1 MARGFLIAILLSFG
15 PTVSNSFARFAYA
28 LVLPAMR
35 DDLQLSYSQAGWLN
49 TANAIGYLAGA
60 ILTWALVTKTGNRL
74 LFSAGMVLTA
84 ASLIGTGLTHDLGL
98 LTAARILAGIGGAMV
113 FISGGA
119 LSGNIFPGRPEL
131 ATATILVY
139 FAGAGI
145 GLMLCGV
152 AIPLLLDA
160 RGAAAWPLAWLA
172 MGWTSAAM
180 TVASVWA
187 ALQID
192 EPQAGRGSAS
202 WPSREFRP
210 QLGAYICFG
219 VGYIAYMTF
228 VVAWM
233 RDNGSGT
240 GQVIIVWFV
249 LGLATLAAPAVWTRP
264 CRRWPGGRPLAAV
277 MAVLSTG
284 AMLPVL
290 SAAPL
295 PMVASAALFGIAG
308 FSAPSAVG
316 AFVRKALP
324 KPAWGSAMAAF
335 TTAFAASQ
343 IAGPVLTGM
352 VADRFGSLR
361 PGLMASALVLM
372 LGALIALAQKDRQHA
387 AHEHAAL
394 GNAPDGN
401 MADRRPSA

>member
-1 MARGFLIAILLSFG
+1 MARGFLIAVLLSFG

-35 DDLQLSYSQAGWLN
+35 DDLQLNYSQAGWLN

-60 ILTWALVTKTGNRL
+60 ILTWALVRKTGNRL
-74 LFSAGMVLTA
+74 LFNAGMVLTA
-84 ASLIGTGLTHDLGL
+84 VSLLGTGLTGDLTL
-98 LTAARILAGIGGAMV
+98 LSLGRILAGVGGAMV

-131 ATATILVY
+131 ATATILIY

-160 RGAAAWPLAWLA
+160 RGNEAWPLAWQA

-180 TVASVWA
+180 AIATTWA
-187 ALQID
+187 ASRID
-192 EPQAGRGSAS
+192 EPQAGIGSAS
-202 WPSREFRP
+202 WPSRAFLP
-210 QLGAYICFG
+210 QLGAYVCFG

-228 VVAWM
+228 VIAWM

-240 GQVIIVWFV
+240 GQIIIVWFV
-249 LGLATLAAPAVWTRP
+249 LGLATLVAPVVWTGP
-264 CRRWPGGRPLAAV
+264 CARWSGGRPLAAV
-277 MAVLSTG
+277 MAVLATG
-284 AMLPVL
+284 AMLPAL

-308 FSAPSAVG
+308 FSAPSAVS

-324 KPAWGSAMAAF
+324 KQAWGTALAAF
-335 TTAFAASQ
+335 TIAFAASQ
-343 IAGPVLTGM
+343 IIGPVLTGM

-361 PGLMASALVLM
+361 PGLVGSALVLF
-372 LGALIALAQKDRQHA
+372 LGAAIALAQKDRRHVA
-387 AHEHAAL
+387 ARE
-394 GNAPDGN
+394 
-401 MADRRPSA
+401 

>member
-1 MARGFLIAILLSFG
+1 MHAMARGFLIAVLLSFG

-60 ILTWALVTKTGNRL
+60 MLTWALVRRTGNRL
-74 LFSAGMVLTA
+74 LFSAGMVITA
-84 ASLIGTGLTHDLGL
+84 LSLIATGLTHDLAL
-98 LTAARILAGIGGAMV
+98 LSTARILAGIGGAMV

-119 LSGNIFPGRPEL
+119 LSGNILPGRPEL

-139 FAGAGI
+139 FAGAGF

-160 RGAAAWPLAWLA
+160 RGSEAWPVAWLT
-172 MGWTSAAM
+172 MGWTSAVM

-187 ALQID
+187 ARRIE
-192 EPQAGRGSAS
+192 EPQSGSAS
-202 WPSREFRP
+202 AAWPTRQFLP
-210 QLGAYICFG
+210 QLGAYTCFG

-228 VVAWM
+228 VIAWM

-240 GQVIIVWFV
+240 GLVIAVWFV
-249 LGLATLAAPAVWTRP
+249 LGLATLVAPAVWTRP
-264 CRRWPGGRPLAAV
+264 CARWPGGRPLAAV
-277 MAVLSTG
+277 MAVLTSG
-284 AMLPVL
+284 AMLPAL
-290 SAAPL
+290 SAAPIS
-295 PMVASAALFGIAG
+295 MVASAMLFGIAG
-308 FSAPSAVG
+308 FSAPSAVS

-324 KPAWGSAMAAF
+324 KQAWGSAMAAF
-335 TTAFAASQ
+335 TTVFAASQ
-343 IAGPVLTGM
+343 IAGPILTGW

-361 PGLMASALVLM
+361 PGLIASALVLL
-372 LGALIALAQKDRQHA
+372 LGAVIALGQKDRQHGA
-387 AHEHAAL
+387 
-394 GNAPDGN
+394 
-401 MADRRPSA
+401 

>member
-1 MARGFLIAILLSFG
+1 MARGFLIAVLLSFG

-35 DDLQLSYSQAGWLN
+35 DDLQLNYSQAGWLN

-60 ILTWALVTKTGNRL
+60 ILTWALVRKTGNRL
-74 LFSAGMVLTA
+74 LFNAGMVLTA
-84 ASLIGTGLTHDLGL
+84 VSLLGTGLTGDLTL
-98 LTAARILAGIGGAMV
+98 LSLGRILAGVGGAMV

-131 ATATILVY
+131 ATATILIY

-160 RGAAAWPLAWLA
+160 RGNEAWPLAWQA

-180 TVASVWA
+180 AIATTWA
-187 ALQID
+187 ASRID
-192 EPQAGRGSAS
+192 EPQAGIGSAS
-202 WPSREFRP
+202 WPSRAFLP
-210 QLGAYICFG
+210 QLGAYVCFG

-228 VVAWM
+228 VIAWM

-240 GQVIIVWFV
+240 GQIIIVWFV
-249 LGLATLAAPAVWTRP
+249 LGLATLVAPVVWTGP
-264 CRRWPGGRPLAAV
+264 CARWSGGRPLAAV
-277 MAVLSTG
+277 MAVLATG
-284 AMLPVL
+284 AMLPAL

-308 FSAPSAVG
+308 FSAPSAVS

-324 KPAWGSAMAAF
+324 KQAWGTALAAF
-335 TTAFAASQ
+335 TIAFAASQ
-343 IAGPVLTGM
+343 IIGPVLTGM

-361 PGLMASALVLM
+361 PGLVGSALVLF
-372 LGALIALAQKDRQHA
+372 LGAAIALAQR
-387 AHEHAAL
+387 
-394 GNAPDGN
+394 
-401 MADRRPSA
+401 DRRHVAARE

>member
-1 MARGFLIAILLSFG
+1 MARAFLIAVLLSFG

-60 ILTWALVTKTGNRL
+60 ILTWALVRKTGNRL

-84 ASLIGTGLTHDLGL
+84 VALLGTGLTDDLAL
-98 LTAARILAGIGGAMV
+98 LSVARIGAGVGGAMV

-119 LSGNIFPGRPEL
+119 LSGNILPKRPEL
-131 ATATILVY
+131 ATATILIY

-160 RGAAAWPLAWLA
+160 RGNEAWRLAWLA
-172 MGWTSAAM
+172 MGWTSAVM
-180 TVASVWA
+180 TIASVWA
-187 ALQID
+187 ALRIE
-192 EPQAGRGSAS
+192 EPQAGSGSAS
-202 WPSREFRP
+202 WPSREFVP

-219 VGYIAYMTF
+219 IGYIAYMTF
-228 VVAWM
+228 VIAWM

-240 GQVIIVWFV
+240 GQVMVVWFV
-249 LGLATLAAPAVWTRP
+249 LGLATLVAPAVWTGP
-264 CRRWPGGRPLAAV
+264 CARWPGGRPLAAV
-277 MAVLSTG
+277 MAVLAAG
-284 AMLPVL
+284 AMLPAV
-290 SAAPL
+290 SAAPV

-308 FSAPSAVG
+308 FSAPSAVS
-316 AFVRKALP
+316 AFVRKALA
-324 KPAWGSAMAAF
+324 KQAWGSAMAAF
-335 TTAFAASQ
+335 TSAFAASQ
-343 IAGPVLTGM
+343 IAGPILTGM

-361 PGLMASALVLM
+361 PGLIASALVLL
-372 LGALIALAQKDRQHA
+372 LGSAIALGQKDRRHVA
-387 AHEHAAL
+387 AASK
-394 GNAPDGN
+394 G
-401 MADRRPSA
+401 S